1 MRLHLLDETLKTKV
15 NSIANTKLWNCVN
28 PRETKLGSHNR
39 QRHRHRRRHPR
50 LPRPAHLIRLKS
62 ISPGAVDV
70 AMRFNGGNRKGGR
83 ERVQERERKNKEGCT
98 QNFMA
103 GNYLPSAISI
113 KQLCT
118 VWWPLE
124 RRDAQLCQ
132 AFASKPLKGIPPPQ
146 QQRPS
151 RVHFSTSVA
160 TFPIETC
167 QRQREREGEKCLAT
181 FHKLFPIVVDVFRN
195 EIEIPM
201 PTWLG
206 QA

>member
-15 NSIANTKLWNCVN
+15 NSMANTKLWNCVN

-70 AMRFNGGNRKGGR
+70 AMRFNWGNWKGAR
-83 ERVQERERKNKEGCT
+83 ERVQERERENKEGCT

-113 KQLCT
+113 EQLCT

-132 AFASKPLKGIPPPQ
+132 AFAFEAIKGYS
-146 QQRPS
+146 PS
-151 RVHFSTSVA
+151 PAATPESSAFLNFRCDFSNRDVPETKREKERNVSQHFISFS
-160 TFPIETC
+160 PS
-167 QRQREREGEKCLAT
+167 
-181 FHKLFPIVVDVFRN
+181 
-195 EIEIPM
+195 
-201 PTWLG
+201 
-206 QA
+206 